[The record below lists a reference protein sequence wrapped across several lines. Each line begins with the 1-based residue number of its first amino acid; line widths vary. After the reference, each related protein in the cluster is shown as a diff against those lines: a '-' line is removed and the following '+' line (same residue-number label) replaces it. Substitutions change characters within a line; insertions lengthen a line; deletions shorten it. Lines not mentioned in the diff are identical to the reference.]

1 MTNEFKTV
9 KGKFFTQFAE
19 PQQENQF
26 DSEWTPRQFQS
37 QECGI
42 NSSREKSIER
52 LKEID
57 ISPMQMATQSI
68 QETHDYNQSMDIQQ
82 SYVKKEG

>member
-1 MTNEFKTV
+1 MTNEFKTE
-9 KGKFFTQFAE
+9 GNFFTQFAE
-19 PQQENQF
+19 PPQENQF

-42 NSSREKSIER
+42 NSSRGKSIER
-52 LKEID
+52 LNLD

-68 QETHDYNQSMDIQQ
+68 QETHDYNQSMNIQQ
-82 SYVKKEG
+82 SYVIKEG